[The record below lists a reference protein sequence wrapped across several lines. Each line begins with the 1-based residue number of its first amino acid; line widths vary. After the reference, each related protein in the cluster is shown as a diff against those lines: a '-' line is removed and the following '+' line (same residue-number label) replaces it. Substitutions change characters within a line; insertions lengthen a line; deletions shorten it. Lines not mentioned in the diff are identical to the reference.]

1 MCLRPRARRRPP
13 IEDHE
18 VRKRTVAV
26 HSPSREPIAGEP
38 VAYGQIFRREPPY
51 SPYSCWCPEVTEED
65 CGNPAGSAEQ
75 VRLARTFEE
84 WLFRFAEV
92 QRCVFNTLE
101 SCALKSLR
109 DFDNRPRQSLN
120 LENLS
125 FVPEARAPALCK
137 CLCMKIRHE
146 NIGVR
151 FHQTS
156 QFGHRMLQSEDVTQ
170 CKRANHKVKAGSPKR
185 KPQAIGLY
193 QPASQGR
200 LRV

>member
-65 CGNPAGSAEQ
+65 CGNPACRAEQ
-75 VRLARTFEE
+75 VRLAGTFEE
-84 WLFRFAEV
+84 WLFRFVEV

-101 SCALKSLR
+101 SCGLKSLH
-109 DFDNRPRQSLN
+109 DFDNRPRQGFD

-125 FVPEARAPALCK
+125 FVPETRAPALCIG
-137 CLCMKIRHE
+137 LRMKIRHE
-146 NIGVR
+146 NICVR
-151 FHQTS
+151 LHESS
-156 QFGHRMLQSEDVTQ
+156 QFGDRILQLEDVTQ
-170 CKRANHKVKAGSPKR
+170 CKGANREVKAGSPKR
-185 KPQAIGLY
+185 KLQAIG
-193 QPASQGR
+193 SC
-200 LRV
+200 